1 MKETQFPFWAQISI
15 YWRLLQIWA
24 KITIAIFSLGPPAIL
39 LTIFHFWQYSVVWL
53 CVFLFYFQ
61 CFHRTVLHT
70 CIRFWLPKSR
80 QKDIVSTLA
89 FSPDCQDGSDEDDCP
104 CSGFRCLSTGDC
116 LDASARCDGRYNC
129 ADGSDEAGCPTPS
142 PDEDDCDLR

>member
-1 MKETQFPFWAQISI
+1 MLSLESTF
-15 YWRLLQIWA
+15 RLV
-24 KITIAIFSLGPPAIL
+24 ITE
-39 LTIFHFWQYSVVWL
+39 
-53 CVFLFYFQ
+53 
-61 CFHRTVLHT
+61 
-70 CIRFWLPKSR
+70 KSS
-80 QKDIVSTLA
+80 KTLVSTPA